1 MVPEKE
7 TKLPLCP
14 RINQFG
20 IDNARVCGKIS
31 SPPVE
36 CSHSISRGFGNST
49 KPKADF
55 CREYA
60 CTTQIGNS
68 ARGRHGLAFA
78 SRVPEGGYPH
88 AVSKNVAGKANARAG
103 QPRAL

>member
-1 MVPEKE
+1 VEYLPKVKMVPEKE

-20 IDNARVCGKIS
+20 IDNTWVCGKIS
-31 SPPVE
+31 SPPVD
-36 CSHSISRGFGNST
+36 CSNSFSRGFGNST

-60 CTTQIGNS
+60 GTTQIGDS
-68 ARGRHGLAFA
+68 AWGRHGLSLA

-88 AVSKNVAGKANARAG
+88 AASKNVAGKANA
-103 QPRAL
+103 